1 MNCHEPQS
9 CCRNTLREICKN
21 IALPETG
28 VVVVGH
34 GTANPVGAA
43 ETKRVVTQV
52 DAILPNIPVELGFLE
67 VIEPT
72 IEMAL
77 GRLAAQGCKRVVAL
91 PILLFSA
98 GHAKQD
104 VPQSLR
110 EAAARYGLS
119 VTQADPLGLHGGII
133 NLARQRFYEAMEG
146 LAPIHGGSEAL
157 IVIGRGSSDATA
169 SHQLWRFVRST
180 YSSLVCVAKH
190 RFAISFVAAARPTM
204 PEAVDQVMLGANGR
218 LPAKRVVIHPHLLC
232 HGHVENQVE
241 GHLEKMRS
249 RFPSVEWVK
258 VSRLGAA
265 PEVAEALVDRG
276 LISLCGTN

>member
-43 ETKRVVTQV
+43 ETKRVVAQV

-204 PEAVDQVMLGANGR
+204 REAVDQVMLGANGR
-218 LPAKRVVIHPHLLC
+218 LPVKRVVLHPHLLF

>member
-1 MNCHEPQS
+1 M
-9 CCRNTLREICKN
+9 
-21 IALPETG
+21 LPETG

-43 ETKRVVTQV
+43 ETKSVVAQV
-52 DAILPNIPVELGFLE
+52 DAILPNIPVELGYLE

-104 VPQSLR
+104 IPQSLR

-119 VTQADPLGLHGGII
+119 VTQADPLGLHRGII
-133 NLARQRFYEAMEG
+133 NLARQRFYEAVEG

-218 LPAKRVVIHPHLLC
+218 LPVKRVVLHPHLLF

-241 GHLEKMRS
+241 GLLEKMRS

-265 PEVAEALVDRG
+265 SEVAQALVDRG

>member
-204 PEAVDQVMLGANGR
+204 REAVDQVMLGANGR
-218 LPAKRVVIHPHLLC
+218 LPVKRVVIHPHLLF

>member
-43 ETKRVVTQV
+43 ETKRVVAQV

-218 LPAKRVVIHPHLLC
+218 LPVKRVVLHPHLLF

-241 GHLEKMRS
+241 GFLEKMRS
-249 RFPSVEWVK
+249 QFPSVEWVK

-265 PEVAEALVDRG
+265 SEVAQALVDRG
-276 LISLCGTN
+276 LIYLCGAN

>member
-1 MNCHEPQS
+1 M
-9 CCRNTLREICKN
+9 
-21 IALPETG
+21 APETG

-43 ETKRVVTQV
+43 ETKSVVAQV
-52 DAILPNIPVELGFLE
+52 DAILPNIPVELGYLE

-133 NLARQRFYEAMEG
+133 NLARQRFYEAVEG

-180 YSSLVCVAKH
+180 YSSLACVAKH
-190 RFAISFVAAARPTM
+190 RFAISFVAAARPTIS
-204 PEAVDQVMLGANGR
+204 EAVDQVMLGANGR
-218 LPAKRVVIHPHLLC
+218 LPVKRVVLHPHLLF

-241 GHLEKMRS
+241 GLLEKMRS

-265 PEVAEALVDRG
+265 SEVAQALVDRG
-276 LISLCGTN
+276 LIYLCGAN

>member
-9 CCRNTLREICKN
+9 YRRNTLRDICKD
-21 IALPETG
+21 IVVPETG

-34 GTANPVGAA
+34 GTADPVGAA
-43 ETKRVVTQV
+43 ETRKVVAQV

-110 EAAARYGLS
+110 EAATRYGLS
-119 VTQADPLGLHGGII
+119 VTQADPLGLHELGPQGP
-133 NLARQRFYEAMEG
+133 LA
-146 LAPIHGGSEAL
+146 HAL
-157 IVIGRGSSDATA
+157 RLHPGRGRSAPHRRATDPRRGVLPRPAQRPGGPHIGPA
-169 SHQLWRFVRST
+169 S
-180 YSSLVCVAKH
+180 
-190 RFAISFVAAARPTM
+190 
-204 PEAVDQVMLGANGR
+204 G
-218 LPAKRVVIHPHLLC
+218 
-232 HGHVENQVE
+232 
-241 GHLEKMRS
+241 
-249 RFPSVEWVK
+249 
-258 VSRLGAA
+258 
-265 PEVAEALVDRG
+265 
-276 LISLCGTN
+276 

>member
-43 ETKRVVTQV
+43 ETKRVVAQV

-133 NLARQRFYEAMEG
+133 NLARQRFYEAVEG

-204 PEAVDQVMLGANGR
+204 REAVDQVMLGANGR
-218 LPAKRVVIHPHLLC
+218 LPVKRVVIHPHLLF

>member
-43 ETKRVVTQV
+43 ETKRVVAQV

-218 LPAKRVVIHPHLLC
+218 LPVKRVVLHPHLLF

-276 LISLCGTN
+276 LIYLSEAN

>member
-1 MNCHEPQS
+1 M
-9 CCRNTLREICKN
+9 
-21 IALPETG
+21 PETG

-34 GTANPVGAA
+34 GTADPVGAA
-43 ETKRVVTQV
+43 ETKRVVAQV

-133 NLARQRFYEAMEG
+133 NLARQRFYEAVEG

-190 RFAISFVAAARPTM
+190 RFAISFVAVARPTM
-204 PEAVDQVMLGANGR
+204 REAVDQVMLGANGR
-218 LPAKRVVIHPHLLC
+218 LPVKRVVLHPHLLF

-265 PEVAEALVDRG
+265 SEVAEALVDRG
-276 LISLCGTN
+276 LIYLCEAN

>member
-133 NLARQRFYEAMEG
+133 NLARQRFYEAVEG

-204 PEAVDQVMLGANGR
+204 REAVDQVMLGANGR
-218 LPAKRVVIHPHLLC
+218 LPVKRVVLHPHLLF

>member
-43 ETKRVVTQV
+43 ETKRVVAQV

-133 NLARQRFYEAMEG
+133 NLARQRFYEAVEG
-146 LAPIHGGSEAL
+146 LAPIYDGSEAL

-218 LPAKRVVIHPHLLC
+218 LPVKRVVLHPHLLF

>member
-204 PEAVDQVMLGANGR
+204 REAVDQVMLGANGR
-218 LPAKRVVIHPHLLC
+218 LPVKRVVLHPHLLF